1 MEDLGIL
8 IIVSSLTYLIYQS
21 TLLVKKLIDKMRVFT
36 KILNDKEL
44 FSEYERIVFRKMSEN
59 LSIEQ
64 IESIKKESI
73 KELKESKLNQE

>member
-73 KELKESKLNQE
+73 KELKESKLNLE